1 METLDIEK
9 QSIVLLTSYFKK
21 PGNGDVS
28 PLTPTEW
35 KIFAG
40 WLRDR
45 GYTPGS
51 LLSEDG
57 ENIIESW
64 KDNKIA
70 NERLIALLKRGAQMS
85 MLLEKWSRAGIWI
98 LTRGDSEYPQTLKS
112 KLGQLYPPVLFGSGN
127 KNLLNSDGIA
137 VVGSRNISDDDLKYS
152 KEIGKSISENNINL
166 ISGGAKGVDVTAML
180 GALENNGNAIGVLS
194 DGLFQKSISQTFRK
208 YLSEGN
214 LAFVSPYYPD
224 AGFNVGN
231 AMGRNK
237 YIYCLSIAA
246 IVVHSGLKGGT
257 WTGANEN
264 LKKKWVPLYVK
275 ENNDKESGNIL
286 LIKNGGIVIKD
297 DAVLNDLISN
307 VINKNAFAFDDFRI
321 TTIHEPRIDMQAD
334 SRKNPTPEE
343 KERPSFES
351 ITGKSFYEFFIL
363 KLMDLLKGKEVKQ
376 KELKEKFDLSQ
387 TQLGEW
393 LKRAEKEG
401 VIQKLTKPVR
411 YKLVVKQK
419 SQTDL
424 FG

>member
-1 METLDIEK
+1 
-9 QSIVLLTSYFKK
+9 
-21 PGNGDVS
+21 
-28 PLTPTEW
+28 
-35 KIFAG
+35 
-40 WLRDR
+40 
-45 GYTPGS
+45 
-51 LLSEDG
+51 
-57 ENIIESW
+57 
-64 KDNKIA
+64 
-70 NERLIALLKRGAQMS
+70 
-85 MLLEKWSRAGIWI
+85 
-98 LTRGDSEYPQTLKS
+98 
-112 KLGQLYPPVLFGSGN
+112 
-127 KNLLNSDGIA
+127 
-137 VVGSRNISDDDLKYS
+137 
-152 KEIGKSISENNINL
+152 
-166 ISGGAKGVDVTAML
+166 
-180 GALENNGNAIGVLS
+180 
-194 DGLFQKSISQTFRK
+194 
-208 YLSEGN
+208 
-214 LAFVSPYYPD
+214 
-224 AGFNVGN
+224 
-231 AMGRNK
+231 MGRNK